1 MTSRVQKGGPIFKPI
16 AKSRARG
23 TSTAPRQAST
33 PAPAEGP
40 SSVASTGDV
49 STPTMPSS
57 VDPPLSMPPPTTIPN
72 RVLEPDIF
80 RVVDPPLPP
89 VASSSRTV
97 PVIVASGSRITAP
110 PVIAKSSQIASN
122 IVSQPRNS
130 PAPPTISRITPV
142 PIVRP
147 TAVNP
152 PAPSPTLVNPT
163 NDGPVLNPFRAPPQ
177 NDFVFP
183 AELSQLIA
191 PSNPSTLI
199 PTPDSSAP
207 TPENSAKKK
216 LRKRKKRNA
225 VSDADGDATAT
236 EGETLEKPKRARRKR
251 AKKDA
256 VEDDAFADGDGDA
269 TVTEGETSE
278 KPKKARKK
286 RAKKDTGEDDAEAKP
301 KKKAKRKAKAA
312 ESADEESSPPK
323 KRTRTAP
330 PVFDPDADP
339 GEEIDPTVVTMAE
352 LCVDNG
358 QGRISSK
365 ALEIQANHLAW
376 KQQSKEKRARMK
388 ALAEQK
394 KYGRPDEDEEG
405 NAAEAP
411 AIEAPAAPDESGEV
425 VVGASEPADAPPAI
439 ADASGS
445 GFDYSQD
452 LTASR
457 FTVQVR
463 IGPNG
468 ETIIDEESLT
478 VDRTEEPDTTNYTHV
493 VESDRTKFVNSASYT
508 KKCRGSRWSAE
519 ETDLFFEALSQH
531 GENYELI
538 SLVLPGRSRTACKNK
553 FKAEDKKDSARI
565 TRCLESRIPIDMQT
579 LGRLTGRDFTGPT
592 PIIRVPTPPPA
603 PDPGTQSEP
612 ENQAPF
618 AARKRS
624 RSRTAPSM
632 EGVQII
638 GDAESYDA

>member
-16 AKSRARG
+16 AKSRARA
-23 TSTAPRQAST
+23 TSTAPRQPSTT
-33 PAPAEGP
+33 PADGP
-40 SSVASTGDV
+40 SSVFSTADV
-49 STPTMPSS
+49 STQATSS
-57 VDPPLSMPPPTTIPN
+57 MDLGSSMPPPATIPN
-72 RVLEPDIF
+72 RVSEPDIF
-80 RVVDPPLPP
+80 RAADTPQP

-97 PVIVASGSRITAP
+97 PVVVASGSRIAAP
-110 PVIAKSSQIASN
+110 PLIAKSSHI
-122 IVSQPRNS
+122 ISQPRNS
-130 PAPPTISRITPV
+130 PAPPIISRAV
-142 PIVRP
+142 PIPIIRP
-147 TAVNP
+147 PPTNT

-163 NDGPVLNPFRAPPQ
+163 DNGPILNTFQAPPQ
-177 NDFVFP
+177 DDFVFP
-183 AELSQLIA
+183 DALSQLIA
-191 PSNPSTLI
+191 PSNPSTLV
-199 PTPDSSAP
+199 PTPDDSVPAP
-207 TPENSAKKK
+207 ETGAKKK
-216 LRKRKKRNA
+216 LRKRKKRDV

-236 EGETLEKPKRARRKR
+236 EGELSEKPTKTRKKR

-256 VEDDAFADGDGDA
+256 VEDDAFGAGDGTA
-269 TVTEGETSE
+269 TEGEASE
-278 KPKKARKK
+278 KPRKPRKK
-286 RAKKDTGEDDAEAKP
+286 RTKKNAQDDDDDAQPKP
-301 KKKAKRKAKAA
+301 KKKKTRKAT
-312 ESADEESSPPK
+312 ADENGDQDSSPPK
-323 KRTRTAP
+323 KRRKKTAP
-330 PVFDPDADP
+330 PAFDPDADP

-352 LCVDNG
+352 LCVDSG
-358 QGRISSK
+358 QGRVSSK
-365 ALEIQANHLAW
+365 ALEIQMNHLAW

-394 KYGRPDEDEEG
+394 KYGRPEEDEEG
-405 NAAEAP
+405 NTAEAP
-411 AIEAPAAPDESGEV
+411 ATEALAAPENSGEV
-425 VVGASEPADAPPAI
+425 IVGPSESSDAAPVI

-478 VDRTEEPDTTNYTHV
+478 VDRTEEVDTTDYVHV

-508 KKCRGSRWSAE
+508 KKLRGSRWSAE

-531 GENYELI
+531 GENYELL

-565 TRCLESRIPIDMQT
+565 TRCLDSRIPIDMQT

-603 PDPGTQSEP
+603 PDPGTQSDA
-612 ENQAPF
+612 ENQTSF
-618 AARKRS
+618 AVRKRSRS